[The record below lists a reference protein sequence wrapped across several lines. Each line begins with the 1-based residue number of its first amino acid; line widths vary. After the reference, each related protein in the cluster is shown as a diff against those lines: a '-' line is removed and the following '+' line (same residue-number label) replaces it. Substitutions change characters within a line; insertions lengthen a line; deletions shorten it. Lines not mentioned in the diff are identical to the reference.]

1 VSSTSF
7 SSLAS
12 LDLLVCDHAQH
23 HGTIVT
29 PDILV
34 APAVKIYLNVPVEG
48 KQTETR
54 ESQQPER
61 LSTRGA
67 GTMVDINVL
76 SDDVTDLESNEI
88 AVR

>member
-1 VSSTSF
+1 
-7 SSLAS
+7 
-12 LDLLVCDHAQH
+12 
-23 HGTIVT
+23 
-29 PDILV
+29 
-34 APAVKIYLNVPVEG
+34 VKIYLNVPVEG

-76 SDDVTDLESNEI
+76 GDDVTDLESNEI